1 MCYPPQKLR
10 RLPLLHT
17 IYSRGKSSLTISTT
31 VITSSKQQRKFV
43 FINYNRASHR
53 AIFHGKAI
61 NLDVDHRLSPFPSIF
76 LIHEMRV
83 RGHNPFALEPDD
95 ISSMV
100 EDQDWMREEISD
112 TEHIAAMN
120 LESSMMLLN
129 PVTRT
134 TDNGSGNSSGGPPA
148 GTLSLAL
155 NADVIQKILS
165 ATRQMASWKAC
176 VQEGTSWDGTA
187 EENIAKYKSMIE
199 L

>member
-112 TEHIAAMN
+112 TEHNAAMN

-155 NADVIQKILS
+155 NADVIQKFLS
-165 ATRQMASWKAC
+165 ATRQM
-176 VQEGTSWDGTA
+176 TSWTRTRR
-187 EENIAKYKSMIE
+187 YE
-199 L
+199 LGWNGRGKHCKV